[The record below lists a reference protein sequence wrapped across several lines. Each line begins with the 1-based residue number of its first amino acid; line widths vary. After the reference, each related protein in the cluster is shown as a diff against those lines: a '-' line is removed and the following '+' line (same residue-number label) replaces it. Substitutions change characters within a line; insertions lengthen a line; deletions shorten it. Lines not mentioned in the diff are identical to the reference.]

1 MAHPASRPVLLR
13 CGAHRRGDLRG
24 LRAGFRAVAPGTPHR
39 TRLAGV
45 GGRRP
50 AGLRHGRS
58 AAFHH
63 GPAVG
68 SRRERL
74 RRLHFRHRLRVGPG
88 RLAGGICDRT
98 SSRGARGS
106 GSVTTAEQA
115 ARRRTFAVIS
125 HPDAGKSTLTEALS
139 LHARAIGQAGAVH
152 GKAGR
157 RGTVSDW
164 MDMERDR
171 GISITSSA
179 LQFGYRDAVVN
190 LVDTPGHS
198 DFSEDTYR
206 VLTAVDSAVMLLDA
220 AKGLEAQT
228 MKLFGVCASRQLPI
242 ITVVNKW
249 DRPGLDA
256 LALMDE
262 ITDRTGLRPTP
273 LTWPVGIA
281 GDFRGVLDRRTG
293 DFIRFR
299 PTAGGAT
306 VAPTERLT
314 SAEAEAKEGDA
325 WREAVM
331 EHELLSADG
340 YDHDQQEYLAER
352 TTPVLFTSA
361 VLNFGVGQLL
371 DVLYELA
378 PAPGPRLATDGTP
391 RAIDA
396 PFSAQVFKVQ
406 AGMDSAH
413 RDRLAFARVCS
424 GVFHRGDVV
433 THSQSGRSFATKYV
447 HAVFGR
453 DRETLEVAY
462 PGDVIGLVNAGS
474 LRAGNTL
481 WAEEPVE
488 FPPIPSFAPEHFK
501 VVRANDPSRYKQFQ
515 RGIDQL
521 DQEGVVQVLRSE
533 RRGNQQPILAAVGP
547 MQFEVA
553 AHRLEHE
560 LRSPVTLESLPYS
573 LARRTRAEDV
583 ESIERRTGTEVA
595 VRGDGAILALLTNR
609 WQMQILE
616 RDNPTIVLE
625 PLVADVADGS
635 APTP

>member
-1 MAHPASRPVLLR
+1 M
-13 CGAHRRGDLRG
+13 
-24 LRAGFRAVAPGTPHR
+24 
-39 TRLAGV
+39 
-45 GGRRP
+45 
-50 AGLRHGRS
+50 
-58 AAFHH
+58 
-63 GPAVG
+63 
-68 SRRERL
+68 
-74 RRLHFRHRLRVGPG
+74 
-88 RLAGGICDRT
+88 
-98 SSRGARGS
+98 
-106 GSVTTAEQA
+106 SVIEEA

-139 LHARAIGQAGAVH
+139 LHARAIGQAGAIH

-164 MDMERDR
+164 MEMERDR

-228 MKLFGVCASRQLPI
+228 MKLFGVCASRKLPI

-249 DRPGLDA
+249 DRPGMDA
-256 LALMDE
+256 LDLMDE
-262 ITDRTGLRPTP
+262 ISARTGLRPTP

-293 DFIRFR
+293 EFIRFR
-299 PTAGGAT
+299 PTAGGASI
-306 VAPTERLT
+306 APSERM
-314 SAEAEAKEGDA
+314 SAAQAEAEEGDA
-325 WREAVM
+325 WLEAVM
-331 EHELLSADG
+331 EHELLAADG
-340 YDHDQQEYLAER
+340 YDFDHQGYLDQRA
-352 TTPVLFTSA
+352 TPVLFTSA

-371 DVLYELA
+371 DVLYDLA
-378 PAPGPRLATDGTP
+378 PPPWSRPAVDGSARP
-391 RAIDA
+391 VDG

-406 AGMDSAH
+406 AGMDTAH

-433 THSQSGRSFATKYV
+433 THAQTRRSFATKYA
-447 HAVFGR
+447 HSVFGR
-453 DRETLEVAY
+453 ERETLEVAY

-474 LRAGNTL
+474 LRAGDTL
-481 WAEEPVE
+481 WMDQPVE

-515 RGIDQL
+515 RGIEQL
-521 DQEGVVQVLRSE
+521 DQEGVIQVLRSE

-560 LRSPVTLESLPYS
+560 LRAPVTLESLPYT
-573 LARRTRAEDV
+573 LARRTRVEDV
-583 ESIERRTGTEVA
+583 ESIERRTGTEVTT
-595 VRGDGAILALLTNR
+595 RSDGAILALLTNR

-616 RDNPTIVLE
+616 RDNPDIVLD
-625 PLVADVADGS
+625 PLVADVEDDTHS
-635 APTP
+635 FPHR